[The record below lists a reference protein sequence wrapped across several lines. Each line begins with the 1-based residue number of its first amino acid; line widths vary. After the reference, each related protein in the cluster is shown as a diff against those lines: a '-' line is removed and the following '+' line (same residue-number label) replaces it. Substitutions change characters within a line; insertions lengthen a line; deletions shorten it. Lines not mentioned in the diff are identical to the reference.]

1 MEAQVEGSVGAVQS
15 ESVGDDTRSHILQRV
30 AIWLFVY

>member
-1 MEAQVEGSVGAVQS
+1 MEAQVEGGVGAVQGGG
-15 ESVGDDTRSHILQRV
+15 VGDDTRSYILQRV